1 MASYFESGYE
11 IKAALRTLFNSEY
24 FKSEAARF
32 ARVKSPAETVVN
44 AIRLAGTYRG
54 PELGVNTVAHH
65 AMFMGQSLLSPP
77 TVEGWHEGTEWIDS
91 GALVER
97 VNFAAKEL
105 SDPTKPGIRKM
116 IDRISNQG
124 GTLSPGA
131 LVDQCLDLVGPIE
144 VGDET
149 RDALV
154 DFATIGGDVD
164 AESLVEGGENA
175 QRVGDILRLIAS
187 TREFQLA

>member
-1 MASYFESGYE
+1 
-11 IKAALRTLFNSEY
+11 
-24 FKSEAARF
+24 
-32 ARVKSPAETVVN
+32 
-44 AIRLAGTYRG
+44 
-54 PELGVNTVAHH
+54 
-65 AMFMGQSLLSPP
+65 QSLLSPP